1 MPDLDALPEDPLADY
16 ERRMMDHTVPKE
28 RITLPEDPGDYLQV
42 DVDLNVLPDNPTTI
56 DLDNEAEFENFSACK
71 NHRAWEK

>member
-1 MPDLDALPEDPLADY
+1 MPDLDDLPDDPLADH

-42 DVDLNVLPDNPTTI
+42 DVALNMLEPNPTSI
-56 DLDNEAEFENFSACK
+56 NLDDEAEFEKLSM
-71 NHRAWEK
+71 